1 MTIRAVRLGR
11 LRLELLLHLQERL
24 GAFVIHE
31 PLALG
36 LFVKR
41 QDGQAR
47 DAAIAAGLLQEPLG
61 TRDTDLAECPI
72 RLGGETLQ
80 FESGLEGFGVRGL
93 FQGGGGS
100 E

>member
-11 LRLELLLHLQERL
+11 LRLELLLHLQKRL
-24 GAFVIHE
+24 GALVIDE
-31 PLALG
+31 PLALD

-47 DAAIAAGLLQEPLG
+47 DAAVAAGLLQEPLG
-61 TRDTDLAECPI
+61 AGDTDLAERPVG
-72 RLGGETLQ
+72 LGGETLQ
-80 FESGLEGFGVRGL
+80 LESGLERFGVRCL
-93 FQGGGGS
+93 FQGGGRS